1 MKEDNTQIDP
11 TWMEKTGGYAKDMTL
26 RDHFA
31 GLALQIIMFKQ
42 DGYIE
47 RMTESAYKFADAMVN
62 ERNYQQARAVAT
74 KKRHNMS
81 VDDMELTMRALNCLK
96 AHGIKTVGDLLQ
108 NTRWELMKVPNLGR
122 KSLLE
127 IEEVLAKW
135 NLKLFEM

>member
-1 MKEDNTQIDP
+1 
-11 TWMEKTGGYAKDMTL
+11 
-26 RDHFA
+26 
-31 GLALQIIMFKQ
+31 
-42 DGYIE
+42 
-47 RMTESAYKFADAMVN
+47 
-62 ERNYQQARAVAT
+62 
-74 KKRHNMS
+74 MS